1 MLSAAVG
8 EYMGIQQQLHV
19 EMEYLAPTSVAQRI
33 QVKIC
38 LPSFIIA
45 EHPGCV
51 TVICE
56 ECHTSSAEH
65 QVCDAAP
72 MQEMQWCANARTI
85 QGMEKLKNSKF
96 DFAVL

>member
-1 MLSAAVG
+1 MCAVAV
-8 EYMGIQQQLHV
+8 ECLGIQQQLHV
-19 EMEYLAPTSVAQRI
+19 AMERHVPMSVVQRI

-38 LPSFIIA
+38 LPAFISSKHA
-45 EHPGCV
+45 GCL

-56 ECHTSSAEH
+56 DCQTSSAEH